1 MKEEVK
7 EEQII
12 NPAELKL
19 RDVDTIIISDVH
31 LGSPVSRSKQLI
43 EMLETFKFNRLI
55 LLGDI
60 FDDLNFKRL
69 SGTHWKFLSYLRKI
83 SNPEKNI
90 EIVWVEGNH
99 DEGLSDIISVI
110 IGIPAFTEFQWEN
123 EGKNILAIHGHQ
135 WDRFLNENVLI
146 SKIAASVYLGIQ
158 RFGKTKQRIS
168 RFVKRRSKRWLRL
181 SGKVASGAIDYA
193 KNKNADVVIC
203 GHTHHIYE
211 KEDKGVKYYNSGCW
225 TDVPSSCV
233 VIEHSGE
240 IKIEEFN

>member
-1 MKEEVK
+1 MEEVTIT
-7 EEQII
+7 ENNTI
-12 NPAELKL
+12 NNINI

-43 EMLETFKFNRLI
+43 EMLESFKFNRLI

-69 SGTHWKFLSYLRKI
+69 SSTHWKFLSYLRKI
-83 SNPEKNI
+83 SHPEKNI
-90 EIVWVEGNH
+90 EIIWVEGNH
-99 DEGLSDIISVI
+99 DEGLSEIISVI
-110 IGIPAFTEFQWEN
+110 IGIPAYTEFEWEHQGN
-123 EGKNILAIHGHQ
+123 RILAIHGHQ

-146 SKIAASVYLGIQ
+146 SKIAASIYLGIQ
-158 RFGKTKQRIS
+158 KFGKTKQRIS

-193 KNKNADVVIC
+193 KNKGANVVIC

-211 KEDKGVKYYNSGCW
+211 KQDKGVSYYNSGCW

-233 VIEHSGE
+233 VIEHNGD
-240 IKIEEFN
+240 IKVEQYS